1 MQPLLSLSADTLLN
15 KFGSGKH
22 APGSGSAAALI
33 GLLAAKLV
41 VTVGQLTLAKVK
53 YKKHHRAVEVSS
65 ARIQSV
71 LIPALA
77 HLFQEDAEA
86 FDKVI
91 DARRARD
98 KATDEYLRRKHA
110 EDALHQLKLAT
121 AIPFKIA
128 EACLELIDHSSNIFD
143 VGFEGARG
151 DTGVALS
158 ASVAGVLSAVFVI
171 NLNLKSFR
179 GSYWAR
185 QRRKECDQLQ
195 LIAVEKYQ
203 SALSRVVQLRAE
215 DLTSLQKINETDPI
229 ANLWS
234 RSKKNYTN
242 EEISDRASAVQK
254 IIWDS
259 RSDIWADEGIPT
271 DPVELLNPES
281 ALRRLG
287 YSYYVADTL
296 GTFATDEGTF
306 EVAGLLEALLG
317 RVSISGQMKPEV
329 RLFTAAHE
337 LGHVVLHPH
346 LKEAHRDMPLDGSST
361 SRKKIERDADKFAS
375 DYLMPTNLVRNRFAS
390 IFGTNHF
397 FLSEE
402 TSFALYGISLI
413 EAKRR
418 IRSIRTLSRLLAS
431 TKSFNGQQIV
441 SIANQFHVSIEAMAI
456 RLEELELLSL

>member
-41 VTVGQLTLAKVK
+41 VTVGQLTLAKDK

-65 ARIQSV
+65 TRIQSV
-71 LIPALA
+71 LVPALT

-98 KATDEYLRRKHA
+98 KATDDRLRRKHA
-110 EDALHQLKLAT
+110 EAALEQLKLAT

-128 EACLELIDHSSNIFD
+128 EACLELIDHSANIFD

-171 NLNLKSFR
+171 NLNLKSFK

-203 SALSRVVQLRAE
+203 SALLRVVQLRAE

-259 RSDIWADEGIPT
+259 RSDLWADEGVPT
-271 DPVELLNPES
+271 DPVDLLNPQS

-287 YSYYVADTL
+287 YSYEVPETL
-296 GTFATDEGTF
+296 GTFASDVGTF
-306 EVAGLLEALLG
+306 EVAGLLEALPG

-329 RLFTAAHE
+329 RRFTAAHE

-390 IFGTNHF
+390 IFGADHF
-397 FLSEE
+397 FLTDE
-402 TSFALYGISLI
+402 TSFALNSNSLI

-418 IRSIRTLSRLLAS
+418 IKNLRTLSRLLAS
-431 TKSFNGQQIV
+431 IQRYNGQQII
-441 SIANQFHVSIEAMAI
+441 SLANQFHVSIEAMAI